1 MISIKALYRRLF
13 WSLERQAVEAG
24 VKIGHD
30 NFIASRFW
38 STEPYLITIGNHCQI
53 TAGVK
58 LFTHGGGQVMRDE
71 YPDFDCFGKINIG
84 NYVYIGNNSLIMPGV
99 EIGDNVLVA
108 AGSVVTK
115 SIPSGCVV
123 AGNPAR
129 YVCSIQEYKE
139 RNLKYNT
146 NSKGMN
152 AADKK
157 KLLESIEDDKFV
169 KKNKIGGV
177 N

>member
-1 MISIKALYRRLF
+1 MISLKALYRRVF
-13 WSLERQAVEAG
+13 WSLERQAREAG
-24 VKIGHD
+24 VKIGNE

-38 STEPYLITIGNHCQI
+38 STEPYLITIGSHCQI

-71 YPDFDCFGKINIG
+71 YPDFDCFGKIKVG
-84 NYVYIGNNSLIMPGV
+84 DYVYIGNNSLVMPGV
-99 EIGDNVLVA
+99 EIGNNVLIA

-115 SIPSGCVV
+115 SIPSGYVV

-129 YVCSIQEYKE
+129 YVCTVEEYKQ

-146 NSKGMN
+146 KSKGMN

-157 KLLESIEDDKFV
+157 KLLESIDDDKFV
-169 KKNKIGGV
+169 KKNKIGGG
-177 N
+177 